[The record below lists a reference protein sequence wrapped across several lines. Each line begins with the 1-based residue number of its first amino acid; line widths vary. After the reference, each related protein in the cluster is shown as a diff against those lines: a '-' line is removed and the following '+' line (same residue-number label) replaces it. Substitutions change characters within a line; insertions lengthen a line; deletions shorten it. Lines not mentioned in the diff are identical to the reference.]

1 MNTLLTNP
9 EERTRTLRRHQSMTR
24 PPASIFFGRPSRL
37 QPAPQPLAAAH
48 RPPPP
53 LTRPRA
59 LRHPK
64 AAASP
69 ACHGSVHSAAS
80 YSPPGPPHHS
90 PCPPACRSPCYLV
103 SYATLAVPKLAA
115 FSLMS

>member
-9 EERTRTLRRHQSMTR
+9 EERTCTLRGHQSMTR
-24 PPASIFFGRPSRL
+24 PPASILSGRASRL

-53 LTRPRA
+53 LTRPPA

-64 AAASP
+64 AAALP

-80 YSPPGPPHHS
+80 HSHPGPPHS
-90 PCPPACRSPCYLV
+90 PRPPPRRSPPPAALPPQV
-103 SYATLAVPKLAA
+103 SK
-115 FSLMS
+115 